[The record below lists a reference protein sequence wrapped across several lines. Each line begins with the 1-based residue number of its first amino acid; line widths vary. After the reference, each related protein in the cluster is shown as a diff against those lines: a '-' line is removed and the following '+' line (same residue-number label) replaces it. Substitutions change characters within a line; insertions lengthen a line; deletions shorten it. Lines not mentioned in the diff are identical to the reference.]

1 MPPLIHH
8 LQTTG
13 DEPVNYIPALLGL
26 SLWLGATAILCE
38 DLFHSGHLTITHAL
52 QPVLTAGTVAAAVW
66 VHKARWIAKPAF
78 LVLALIG
85 SLATLYG
92 TMGRQATA
100 KDDTEATI
108 QATNRTYG
116 DKTADLRAAKVEQA
130 RECKSIGKRCEA
142 WNARVDKLTGELSGI
157 VVKST
162 DPKADAVARIVTLAG
177 GNGGKAREIVAA
189 FDPIVLPLFL
199 EFGSIVFFAVAFPH
213 RRRVQASATEG
224 NHEQPITVAARVYT
238 QCEALRDFRQL
249 RAVGSQQFL
258 AERYGVDKS
267 TVSRWLQAW
276 ETEGHV
282 ARKRAGKE
290 RAVRALPAPARA

>member
-1 MPPLIHH
+1 MHYVAFI
-8 LQTTG
+8 
-13 DEPVNYIPALLGL
+13 VGL
-26 SLWLGATAILCE
+26 ALWLGATALLCE
-38 DLFHSGHLTITHAL
+38 GVFHSGHLTITHAL
-52 QPVLTAGTVAAAVW
+52 QPVLTAGTVAAAIW
-66 VHKARWIAKPAF
+66 VHRARWLAKPAF

-108 QATNRTYG
+108 QAANRTYG
-116 DKTADLRAAKVEQA
+116 DKQSELRAAKVEQA
-130 RECKSIGKRCEA
+130 RECRTIGKRCEA

-162 DPKADAVARIVTLAG
+162 DPRADAVARLVTLGG
-177 GNGGKAREIVAA
+177 GNGAQAREIVAA
-189 FDPIVLPLFL
+189 LDPIVLPLFL

-213 RRRVQASATEG
+213 TRRAQPAATVG

-238 QCEALRDFRQL
+238 QGEALRDFRKL
-249 RAVGSQQFL
+249 REVGSQQFL
-258 AERYGVDKS
+258 ADRYGVNKS

-276 ETEGHV
+276 ESEGYIV
-282 ARKRAGKE
+282 RSRSGKG
-290 RAVRALPAPARA
+290 RAVRSLSMLT

>member
-1 MPPLIHH
+1 MHSVALIVG
-8 LQTTG
+8 L
-13 DEPVNYIPALLGL
+13 AL
-26 SLWLGATAILCE
+26 WAGATAILCE
-38 DLFHSGHLTITHAL
+38 DVFHSGHLTITHAL

-66 VHKARWIAKPAF
+66 VHRARWIAKPAF

-116 DKTADLRAAKVEQA
+116 DKQSELRAAKVEQA
-130 RECKSIGKRCEA
+130 RECKTIGKRCEA
-142 WNARVDKLTGELSGI
+142 WNTRADKLSAELSGI
-157 VVKST
+157 VVRST
-162 DPKADAVARIVTLAG
+162 DPRADAVARLVTVMG
-177 GNGGKAREIVAA
+177 GNGAKAREIVAA
-189 FDPIVLPLFL
+189 LDPIVLPLFL

-213 RRRVQASATEG
+213 RRRAQPAATER
-224 NHEQPITVAARVYT
+224 NHEEPITVVARVYT
-238 QCEALRDFRQL
+238 QGEALRDFRKL

-282 ARKRAGKE
+282 SRKRAGKE
-290 RAVRALPAPARA
+290 RPVRALPAPARA

>member
-116 DKTADLRAAKVEQA
+116 DKTADLKAAKVEQA
-130 RECKSIGKRCEA
+130 KECRTIGKRCEA

-162 DPKADAVARIVTLAG
+162 DPRADAVARLVTLAG

-189 FDPIVLPLFL
+189 FDPLLLPLFL
-199 EFGSIVFFAVAFPH
+199 EFGSIVFFAIAFPH
-213 RRRVQASATEG
+213 RKR
-224 NHEQPITVAARVYT
+224 EQSLTVAANSKETETVAPCVYT
-238 QCEALRDFRQL
+238 RDAALADFR
-249 RAVGSQQFL
+249 RMRRVGSQQFL
-258 AERYGVDKS
+258 ADRYGVDKS
-267 TVSRWLQAW
+267 TVSRWLREW
-276 ETEGHV
+276 ETEGYI
-282 ARKRAGKE
+282 ARCRKGKQ
-290 RAVRALPAPARA
+290 RTVLALPHP